1 MEIQIEQLE
10 PNQKN
15 GQDLYDFLV
24 LNFYPEVSLTGETEL
39 PLDIRGVSE
48 EINHHLFKGKVFVAT
63 ENGTIV
69 GSIGVCPINC
79 FGPRKWS

>member
-39 PLDIRGVSE
+39 PLDIRGVSFTRITGE
-48 EINHHLFKGKVFVAT
+48 V
-63 ENGTIV
+63 
-69 GSIGVCPINC
+69 
-79 FGPRKWS
+79 

>member
-48 EINHHLFKGKVFVAT
+48 EINHHLFKGKVFVAK
-63 ENGTIV
+63 EK
-69 GSIGVCPINC
+69 
-79 FGPRKWS
+79 RKNKPLKTMTNVVNSYR